1 MAVLLYGTLGYI
13 IIEKWSFFDSLYMT
27 VITLASV
34 GYGEVHPLTF
44 SGRIFTIFLILS
56 GISIMLY
63 AVSSITSFFIEGELS
78 HIFRRNRM
86 LKQIARLKNHYIV
99 CGAGRSG
106 SHIISELAKTKREF
120 VIVDK
125 DKDVLGK
132 YSGCLCINDDAT
144 EDDVL
149 KAAGLEKAA
158 GLFAA
163 ISSDE
168 DNMFLVITAREI
180 NSNVRI
186 IAKSLKDSSAKKLMF
201 AGASAVV
208 QPNLIGGLRMASE
221 MVRPMVVSFL
231 DMMLKEGQ
239 GDLRVEEVEIGKPSV
254 KTLSEIQIKETGVL
268 LLAVAAKE
276 GYKFNPPQS
285 TAVCPGDKLIVMG
298 SAGQVAMLK
307 NSL

>member
-1 MAVLLYGTLGYI
+1 
-13 IIEKWSFFDSLYMT
+13 
-27 VITLASV
+27 
-34 GYGEVHPLTF
+34 
-44 SGRIFTIFLILS
+44 
-56 GISIMLY
+56 
-63 AVSSITSFFIEGELS
+63 
-78 HIFRRNRM
+78 M
-86 LKQIARLKNHYIV
+86 LKQIAQLKNHYIV

-106 SHIISELAKTKREF
+106 SHIISELAKTKRDF

-125 DKDVLGK
+125 DKDVLSK
-132 YSGCLCINDDAT
+132 YSDCLCINDDAT

-163 ISSDE
+163 ISTDE
-168 DNMFLVITAREI
+168 DNMFLIITAREI
-180 NSNVRI
+180 NSSVRI
-186 IAKSLKDSSAKKLMF
+186 IAKAIKDSSAKKLMF

-239 GDLRVEEVEIGKPSV
+239 GDLRVEEVEIEKSSI
-254 KTLSEIQIKETGVL
+254 KTLSEMQIEKTGVL

-276 GYKFNPPQS
+276 GHKFNPPQN
-285 TAVCPGDKLIVMG
+285 TAVHPGDKLIVMG
-298 SAGQVAMLK
+298 STEQVQTLK